1 MRLALSQFCLPGL
14 STREFLD
21 VAERAGWEGCELGAV
36 GGGGPRGPEDPKAM
50 AAAVR
55 ASGLPVE
62 SLNALR
68 DWAFPD
74 DPDCRPVFDM
84 LLELAV
90 DTSAPF
96 IVCVAPI
103 RFENMP
109 PREEVLAVASERL
122 GMFAELAEP
131 TGVRLAL
138 EQVGLSSTRIGAQ
151 SGIRTLAD
159 ALAVVESAGPAVGLA
174 LDSYNVAT
182 GDNSFEEIA
191 RIPEERIA
199 LAQVVDGVVT
209 GSPRALP
216 GEGELPLGSFVA
228 ALETAGFDGAL
239 SVEIFPEES
248 PPDTL
253 AFARRAL
260 DALRSVLPAEV
271 L

>member
-21 VAERAGWEGCELGAV
+21 VAERAGWEGCELGAI
-36 GGGGPRGPEDPKAM
+36 GGPRGPEDPKAM
-50 AAAVR
+50 AAAAR

-62 SLNALR
+62 SLNVLR

-90 DTSAPF
+90 ETSAPF

-159 ALAVVESAGPAVGLA
+159 ALAVVESVSGPAVGLA

-182 GDNSFEEIA
+182 GGNSFEEIA
-191 RIPEERIA
+191 RIPAERIA
-199 LAQVVDGVVT
+199 LAHVVDGIVT

-216 GEGELPLGSFVA
+216 GEGELPLRSFVG
-228 ALETAGFDGAL
+228 ALENTGFDGAL

-271 L
+271 V